1 MHKSFAHHHRRSQH
15 IHTYTELIEKLVN
28 LHVLIFGVVELL
40 KHARISFFRVRDIS
54 YI

>member
-28 LHVLIFGVVELL
+28 LHVLIFGVVIVETQ
-40 KHARISFFRVRDIS
+40 ISHS
-54 YI
+54 YVT